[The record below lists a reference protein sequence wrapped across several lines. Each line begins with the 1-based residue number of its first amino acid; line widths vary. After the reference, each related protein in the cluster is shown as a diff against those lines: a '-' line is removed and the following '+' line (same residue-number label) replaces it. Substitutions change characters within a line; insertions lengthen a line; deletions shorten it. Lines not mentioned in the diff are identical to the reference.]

1 MKIEFPA
8 TTGANPIVEG
18 DKVTINYTPELENG
32 TAGTPTTLTYTYTN
46 GEWKQEP
53 TDTLQLPTEKGANNV
68 VSVKLPEDKV
78 ADNTEVKA
86 QTTDVSGKTS
96 AESDTTKVVAP
107 FDEKSAQ
114 PTIMVKA
121 VDVVSNGEAA
131 NNEPEK
137 AIVTVDTTKN
147 GQKAP
152 KGSLVKVYKAGE
164 LNTPIGE
171 GVIDENGKAVI
182 TITENTNG
190 APQDIKSTD
199 SLVATVQ
206 EVGTDG
212 TTPVKAPSIPS
223 TAVQVG
229 TPAVGKHDANNPQS
243 GGHEGDT
250 TAPTTAPTLTAVT
263 TDEGLGSV
271 KVGLPTDAV
280 EGDRVIV
287 TFTPETPENA
297 QQVSVTLTKGANG
310 WTSDKPD
317 LIANPVNGN
326 EVTIEKGKVKDNTEV
341 TAVIKDLADNEKAAS
356 HNARAYPNER
366 TPLSSVTLEKAID
379 TDTASNATPEKFTIT
394 GKSEKGATVT
404 ATITL
409 PSGEKVVLGTFK
421 VTEENGS
428 FSFDTTDI
436 KKDETLKAKL
446 TNFTFNTENGQAT
459 QITVEATKEGKAPSH
474 AQTVNAKAAAKG
486 VKEDH
491 TETTAPDNPTITPYM
506 EGFGGAKITLP
517 TPQSGELLEVKVTVT
532 PKAENGQD
540 TQPAKEVTLTY
551 NGTTWSLPNN
561 DSSNLGL
568 TLKKD
573 GDKNVV
579 ILSGDKVP
587 YGGTIAAT
595 TTDFAGN
602 KPEAVTQNLN
612 KGPTDET
619 AKEPDYSKD
628 RTDVPTIKT
637 GRTEGTG
644 TNSDQPNAGDI
655 VAKPGGDN
663 DRMVVKYVDDQGQ
676 PKEIAV
682 KKDLEQGKWV
692 LDDTT
697 PADKKPASTDDYII
711 KDDGT
716 VIVKGSKVKDGSE
729 AEAVGYKTVGSE
741 SVASNKPYET
751 SDTTENNTRLTTVQ
765 EAKIKALVDDT
776 TPKEADAPHLVKGK
790 DNTYQQGTAI
800 IEPQGDNEKVVVSFK
815 GYTMTPTAMPG
826 ETTSNNQ
833 PIPTVKPQNG
843 TSSVSE
849 DVDMVLVAQ
858 KVNGVWELFAA
869 TKADY
874 EKLQQAQTTPT
885 DNGENPS
892 NTQGVGLVSAKDAGI
907 ATIDPNTGKITL
919 NANAV
924 KDGSSVTAKGY
935 NALGLPTE
943 GKDAVEKTQGV
954 NGQPDQVTSNTS
966 ITVGSDLRQDQDVVA
981 DKPSLEQLSN
991 GDMVARPQGDNTKL
1005 EVAFEKKGSNNNEK
1019 TTVTIEQGEKDIS
1032 FASEDGQTQTAK
1044 VKVWKFSENQ
1054 QNLTEDND
1062 GDPNT
1067 MLINGVKVK
1076 LSPETGE
1083 LTLDKSSLKE
1093 NSNITA
1099 VGIEAKSNR
1108 SEPPAEQQ
1116 VKADPTPTADPAT
1129 VTPDGTI
1136 IPGGDTKEYEIFK
1149 KPLEGEG
1156 EAQSIGKV
1164 VKGEDGQWTD
1174 QGLPNGMAV
1183 DPNTGKVTVPAEQ
1196 VGENNGIYVETKDG
1210 NGAISGSGEPVKP
1223 PKTDTTPDAT
1233 DKPTITQGTDENV
1246 GGLIIK
1252 PGQTTTPADTD
1263 NVRLEVSYV
1272 KEKAENG
1279 EDKPTT
1285 DASTQT
1291 ADGKLV
1297 TTKNTQTGKWS
1308 FEKLT
1313 REVEQDGADGQKVK
1327 VTEQYDVPS
1336 TVAEINPETGEIT
1349 LKAFEVMDNTQVNVT
1364 AYNNKNVP
1372 AKTDP
1377 ATAAANPGTVAEAD
1391 QPKGPEIITVEPPP
1405 PSPPDDSQTSA
1416 DQLDTPTLFQN
1427 TNTGEVKVTPGTNVD
1442 FISFTAAINGQTQ
1455 NFAFI
1460 KDAQGQWEKY
1470 VMKVNSGDID
1480 NNGVLSGTETIEYEP
1495 VDSNIGNPPFTIRNI
1510 TSDKLTNITVG
1521 RAGDEYLTVTQD
1533 QAVQDNMDIGGK
1545 GAHTVHE
1552 FKVKKADSTEAVP
1565 EKMHVLSNGEE
1576 LVAPIIQ
1583 AQHDSTA
1590 QKYRVKVIADPT
1602 KLSAIQFNIDANGN
1616 DNVFSLKS
1624 NGTNWSYYNYWTDNG
1639 NYNDGPNKTLVKQ
1652 GEANNIIYIEDVG
1665 SNKTFHIN
1673 NDLETS
1679 NKENLVYEIF
1689 YGAKANVDG
1698 KRMDDFYGSKL
1709 TYEVIADNSTAGAIT
1724 LTDVNMRQ
1732 NPQAFTGPVQSA
1744 GGSGGTNT
1752 GGDRGGTQT
1761 GGGTAQPQPTPPA
1774 QPPEQV
1780 DAPTAQVDSARQG
1793 GVKVKP
1799 ADTNSGAKYRVDYV
1813 DEATGQSRVI
1823 NVKKTGRTW
1832 AFEQEGSTGSIDN
1845 QKIQLNANTGE
1856 LTFAPEAVR
1865 DGGNVTITAYDS
1877 QGNAR
1882 AQKDVVAAD
1891 EPTIVSLIRDTASEN
1906 IGGAK
1911 ATPATGTNKFKL
1923 TFTDEGNNIN
1933 VSKPTAHNVVYE
1945 KVNGSWK
1952 VVEVD
1957 GQKSSTIT
1965 INGVSVDLNTS
1976 NAYLTV
1982 NSSTGEV
1989 TIDRN
1994 SLEDSSPV
2002 SMIPYSKHG
2011 TESSGNAKTITTE
2024 KDKLVTALDDSS
2036 QNLSQLR
2043 GTDHRWGEVAIKGN
2057 GGYIDGLAQLV
2068 HGKRH
2073 DKSDTN
2079 NAKATVTPL
2088 TQEEDKATVSNGKG
2102 KRLSYSDNNDVV
2114 KIGEKVMNKWTWDPT
2129 LKFDFKNGDDIFAV
2143 GHDLG
2148 YGDWGYSGLKSEY
2161 EHWQKVAD
2169 RYRVQV
2175 DMGAGNDILAVGFHD
2190 TDWDVIKDRNTGV
2203 IDIHK
2208 RSQGIHGYEKVEFLN
2223 SNEWYG
2229 GQLAGAK
2236 VFMGDGN
2243 DTVILKGTPID
2254 RNGQRASKNSIIDLG
2269 EGDNRLVLTPGETIG
2284 RAMSS
2289 TKVVAGNGNDV
2300 VKGDSFIE
2308 NTDIRLG
2315 GGSDEFIARK
2325 VKYTLV
2331 DLGHGDD
2338 WAEVK
2343 GDIGN
2348 GAQILLG
2355 AGNDVFSMK
2364 AGLSPNNSRV
2374 DGGSGV
2380 DTLLI
2385 EKNGAHITNHKIKGF
2400 ENVLFTANNT
2410 TLGIRAD
2417 YFGSIEGPM
2426 KVSKLSNVTGAKVDL
2441 GMNGDMRSNAQDSQ
2455 PDDRAD
2461 GSYRWTHKSTAA
2473 EGDKTYDVYE
2483 YVVAS
2488 KHQVWIEQG
2497 IIVL

>member
-18 DKVTINYTPELENG
+18 DKVTINYTPENTDG
-32 TAGTPTTLTYTYTN
+32 TAGTPTTLTYTYT
-46 GEWKQEP
+46 GGKWVQDEKDSLKLEP
-53 TDTLQLPTEKGANNV
+53 TNESGKWV
-68 VSVKLPEDKV
+68 VKLPEDKV

-96 AESDTTKVVAP
+96 AESNTTKVVAP

-114 PTIMVKA
+114 PTITVKA

-137 AIVTVDTTKN
+137 AIVTVTTT
-147 GQKAP
+147 AP

-164 LNTPIGE
+164 LNIPIGE
-171 GVIDENGKAVI
+171 GVVGDNGQVVI
-182 TITENTNG
+182 TITEKAKDPSSK
-190 APQDIKSTD
+190 APENITSMDK
-199 SLVATVQ
+199 LVATVQ

-229 TPAVGKHDANNPQS
+229 TPAIGKHDANNPQS
-243 GGHEGDT
+243 GGHEGDE
-250 TAPTTAPTLTAVT
+250 TAPTTAPTLEAL
-263 TDEGLGSV
+263 TDDTNLGAV
-271 KVGLPTDAV
+271 KVKLPEDAKD
-280 EGDRVIV
+280 GDRVIV
-287 TFTPETPENA
+287 KFTPESTTTPPATPVE
-297 QQVSVTLTKGANG
+297 VTLTKGANG
-310 WTSDKPD
+310 WTSDKPE

-326 EVTIEKGKVKDNTEV
+326 EVTIAKDKVKDNTEV

-356 HNARAYPNER
+356 PNARAYPNER
-366 TPLSSVTLEKAID
+366 TPLENGVAIAKAID
-379 TDTASNATPEKFTIT
+379 TDDVSNATPEKFTIT
-394 GKSEKGATVT
+394 GKSEKGAVVKAYVT
-404 ATITL
+404 HN
-409 PSGEKVVLGTFK
+409 GEKV
-421 VTEENGS
+421 EIGS
-428 FSFDTTDI
+428 FEVTNDDGQFSLETKDI
-436 KKDETLKAKL
+436 KKDNALKAKL
-446 TNFTFNTENGQAT
+446 AGFTFNTENGQAT

-474 AQTVNAKAAAKG
+474 AQTVNAKAAEKG
-486 VKEDH
+486 QADQHEEK
-491 TETTAPDNPTITPYM
+491 TAPANPTITPYM

-1083 LTLDKSSLKE
+1083 LTLDKSGLKE

-1136 IPGGDTKEYEIFK
+1136 IPGGDTKEYGIFK

-1210 NGAISGSGEPVKP
+1210 NGAISGSGELVKT

-1470 VMKVNSGDID
+1470 VMKVNGGDID

-1495 VDSNIGNPPFTIRNI
+1495 VDSNIGSPPFTIQNI

-1752 GGDRGGTQT
+1752 GGDSGGT
-1761 GGGTAQPQPTPPA
+1761 P
-1774 QPPEQV
+1774 
-1780 DAPTAQVDSARQG
+1780 
-1793 GVKVKP
+1793 
-1799 ADTNSGAKYRVDYV
+1799 N
-1813 DEATGQSRVI
+1813 
-1823 NVKKTGRTW
+1823 W
-1832 AFEQEGSTGSIDN
+1832 WW
-1845 QKIQLNANTGE
+1845 
-1856 LTFAPEAVR
+1856 
-1865 DGGNVTITAYDS
+1865 
-1877 QGNAR
+1877 
-1882 AQKDVVAAD
+1882 
-1891 EPTIVSLIRDTASEN
+1891 
-1906 IGGAK
+1906 
-1911 ATPATGTNKFKL
+1911 
-1923 TFTDEGNNIN
+1923 
-1933 VSKPTAHNVVYE
+1933 H
-1945 KVNGSWK
+1945 
-1952 VVEVD
+1952 
-1957 GQKSSTIT
+1957 SST
-1965 INGVSVDLNTS
+1965 
-1976 NAYLTV
+1976 
-1982 NSSTGEV
+1982 
-1989 TIDRN
+1989 
-1994 SLEDSSPV
+1994 
-2002 SMIPYSKHG
+2002 
-2011 TESSGNAKTITTE
+2011 TTY
-2024 KDKLVTALDDSS
+2024 TAC
-2036 QNLSQLR
+2036 
-2043 GTDHRWGEVAIKGN
+2043 T
-2057 GGYIDGLAQLV
+2057 
-2068 HGKRH
+2068 
-2073 DKSDTN
+2073 T
-2079 NAKATVTPL
+2079 T
-2088 TQEEDKATVSNGKG
+2088 
-2102 KRLSYSDNNDVV
+2102 
-2114 KIGEKVMNKWTWDPT
+2114 
-2129 LKFDFKNGDDIFAV
+2129 
-2143 GHDLG
+2143 
-2148 YGDWGYSGLKSEY
+2148 
-2161 EHWQKVAD
+2161 
-2169 RYRVQV
+2169 
-2175 DMGAGNDILAVGFHD
+2175 
-2190 TDWDVIKDRNTGV
+2190 
-2203 IDIHK
+2203 
-2208 RSQGIHGYEKVEFLN
+2208 
-2223 SNEWYG
+2223 
-2229 GQLAGAK
+2229 
-2236 VFMGDGN
+2236 
-2243 DTVILKGTPID
+2243 
-2254 RNGQRASKNSIIDLG
+2254 RAS
-2269 EGDNRLVLTPGETIG
+2269 
-2284 RAMSS
+2284 
-2289 TKVVAGNGNDV
+2289 
-2300 VKGDSFIE
+2300 
-2308 NTDIRLG
+2308 
-2315 GGSDEFIARK
+2315 
-2325 VKYTLV
+2325 
-2331 DLGHGDD
+2331 
-2338 WAEVK
+2338 
-2343 GDIGN
+2343 
-2348 GAQILLG
+2348 
-2355 AGNDVFSMK
+2355 
-2364 AGLSPNNSRV
+2364 
-2374 DGGSGV
+2374 
-2380 DTLLI
+2380 
-2385 EKNGAHITNHKIKGF
+2385 
-2400 ENVLFTANNT
+2400 
-2410 TLGIRAD
+2410 
-2417 YFGSIEGPM
+2417 
-2426 KVSKLSNVTGAKVDL
+2426 
-2441 GMNGDMRSNAQDSQ
+2441 
-2455 PDDRAD
+2455 
-2461 GSYRWTHKSTAA
+2461 
-2473 EGDKTYDVYE
+2473 
-2483 YVVAS
+2483 
-2488 KHQVWIEQG
+2488 
-2497 IIVL
+2497 

>member
-1 MKIEFPA
+1 
-8 TTGANPIVEG
+8 
-18 DKVTINYTPELENG
+18 
-32 TAGTPTTLTYTYTN
+32 
-46 GEWKQEP
+46 
-53 TDTLQLPTEKGANNV
+53 
-68 VSVKLPEDKV
+68 
-78 ADNTEVKA
+78 
-86 QTTDVSGKTS
+86 
-96 AESDTTKVVAP
+96 
-107 FDEKSAQ
+107 
-114 PTIMVKA
+114 
-121 VDVVSNGEAA
+121 
-131 NNEPEK
+131 
-137 AIVTVDTTKN
+137 
-147 GQKAP
+147 
-152 KGSLVKVYKAGE
+152 
-164 LNTPIGE
+164 
-171 GVIDENGKAVI
+171 
-182 TITENTNG
+182 
-190 APQDIKSTD
+190 
-199 SLVATVQ
+199 Q

-229 TPAVGKHDANNPQS
+229 TPAIGKHDANNPQS
-243 GGHEGDT
+243 GGHEGDE
-250 TAPTTAPTLTAVT
+250 TAPTTAPTLEAL
-263 TDEGLGSV
+263 TDDTNLGAV
-271 KVGLPTDAV
+271 KVKLPEDAKD
-280 EGDRVIV
+280 GDRVIV
-287 TFTPETPENA
+287 KFTPESTTTPPATPVE
-297 QQVSVTLTKGANG
+297 VTLTKGANG
-310 WTSDKPD
+310 WTSDKPE

-326 EVTIEKGKVKDNTEV
+326 EVTIAKDKVKDNTEV

-356 HNARAYPNER
+356 PNARAYPNER
-366 TPLSSVTLEKAID
+366 TPLENGVAIAKAID
-379 TDTASNATPEKFTIT
+379 TDDVSNATPEKFTIT
-394 GKSEKGATVT
+394 GKSEKGAVVKAYVT
-404 ATITL
+404 HN
-409 PSGEKVVLGTFK
+409 GEKV
-421 VTEENGS
+421 EIGS
-428 FSFDTTDI
+428 FEVTNDDGQFSLETKDI
-436 KKDETLKAKL
+436 KKDNALKAKL
-446 TNFTFNTENGQAT
+446 AGFTFNTENGQAT

-474 AQTVNAKAAAKG
+474 AQTVNAKAAEKG
-486 VKEDH
+486 QADQHEEK
-491 TETTAPDNPTITPYM
+491 TAPANPTITPYM

-991 GDMVARPQGDNTKL
+991 GDMVARPQDDNTKL

-1083 LTLDKSSLKE
+1083 LTLNKSGLKE

-1136 IPGGDTKEYEIFK
+1136 IPGGDTKEYGIFK

-1210 NGAISGSGEPVKP
+1210 NGAISGSGEPVKT

-1405 PSPPDDSQTSA
+1405 PSPPDDSQTA
-1416 DQLDTPTLFQN
+1416 VDQLDTPTLFQN
-1427 TNTGEVKVTPGTNVD
+1427 TATGEVQVTPGTNVD
-1442 FISFTAAINGQTQ
+1442 FISFTAAIGGQTQ

-1460 KDAQGQWEKY
+1460 KDEQGWEKY
-1470 VMKVNSGDID
+1470 VMKITGDQVD
-1480 NNGVLSGTETIEYEP
+1480 KDGNGVLSGNETIEYEP

-1665 SNKTFHIN
+1665 SNKNF
-1673 NDLETS
+1673 
-1679 NKENLVYEIF
+1679 
-1689 YGAKANVDG
+1689 
-1698 KRMDDFYGSKL
+1698 
-1709 TYEVIADNSTAGAIT
+1709 
-1724 LTDVNMRQ
+1724 
-1732 NPQAFTGPVQSA
+1732 
-1744 GGSGGTNT
+1744 
-1752 GGDRGGTQT
+1752 
-1761 GGGTAQPQPTPPA
+1761 
-1774 QPPEQV
+1774 
-1780 DAPTAQVDSARQG
+1780 
-1793 GVKVKP
+1793 
-1799 ADTNSGAKYRVDYV
+1799 
-1813 DEATGQSRVI
+1813 
-1823 NVKKTGRTW
+1823 
-1832 AFEQEGSTGSIDN
+1832 
-1845 QKIQLNANTGE
+1845 
-1856 LTFAPEAVR
+1856 
-1865 DGGNVTITAYDS
+1865 
-1877 QGNAR
+1877 
-1882 AQKDVVAAD
+1882 
-1891 EPTIVSLIRDTASEN
+1891 
-1906 IGGAK
+1906 
-1911 ATPATGTNKFKL
+1911 
-1923 TFTDEGNNIN
+1923 
-1933 VSKPTAHNVVYE
+1933 
-1945 KVNGSWK
+1945 
-1952 VVEVD
+1952 
-1957 GQKSSTIT
+1957 
-1965 INGVSVDLNTS
+1965 
-1976 NAYLTV
+1976 
-1982 NSSTGEV
+1982 
-1989 TIDRN
+1989 
-1994 SLEDSSPV
+1994 
-2002 SMIPYSKHG
+2002 PY
-2011 TESSGNAKTITTE
+2011 
-2024 KDKLVTALDDSS
+2024 
-2036 QNLSQLR
+2036 Q
-2043 GTDHRWGEVAIKGN
+2043 
-2057 GGYIDGLAQLV
+2057 
-2068 HGKRH
+2068 
-2073 DKSDTN
+2073 
-2079 NAKATVTPL
+2079 
-2088 TQEEDKATVSNGKG
+2088 
-2102 KRLSYSDNNDVV
+2102 
-2114 KIGEKVMNKWTWDPT
+2114 
-2129 LKFDFKNGDDIFAV
+2129 
-2143 GHDLG
+2143 
-2148 YGDWGYSGLKSEY
+2148 
-2161 EHWQKVAD
+2161 
-2169 RYRVQV
+2169 
-2175 DMGAGNDILAVGFHD
+2175 
-2190 TDWDVIKDRNTGV
+2190 
-2203 IDIHK
+2203 
-2208 RSQGIHGYEKVEFLN
+2208 
-2223 SNEWYG
+2223 
-2229 GQLAGAK
+2229 
-2236 VFMGDGN
+2236 
-2243 DTVILKGTPID
+2243 
-2254 RNGQRASKNSIIDLG
+2254 
-2269 EGDNRLVLTPGETIG
+2269 
-2284 RAMSS
+2284 
-2289 TKVVAGNGNDV
+2289 
-2300 VKGDSFIE
+2300 
-2308 NTDIRLG
+2308 
-2315 GGSDEFIARK
+2315 
-2325 VKYTLV
+2325 
-2331 DLGHGDD
+2331 
-2338 WAEVK
+2338 
-2343 GDIGN
+2343 
-2348 GAQILLG
+2348 
-2355 AGNDVFSMK
+2355 
-2364 AGLSPNNSRV
+2364 
-2374 DGGSGV
+2374 
-2380 DTLLI
+2380 
-2385 EKNGAHITNHKIKGF
+2385 
-2400 ENVLFTANNT
+2400 
-2410 TLGIRAD
+2410 
-2417 YFGSIEGPM
+2417 
-2426 KVSKLSNVTGAKVDL
+2426 
-2441 GMNGDMRSNAQDSQ
+2441 
-2455 PDDRAD
+2455 
-2461 GSYRWTHKSTAA
+2461 
-2473 EGDKTYDVYE
+2473 
-2483 YVVAS
+2483 
-2488 KHQVWIEQG
+2488 
-2497 IIVL
+2497 

>member
-1 MKIEFPA
+1 
-8 TTGANPIVEG
+8 
-18 DKVTINYTPELENG
+18 
-32 TAGTPTTLTYTYTN
+32 
-46 GEWKQEP
+46 
-53 TDTLQLPTEKGANNV
+53 
-68 VSVKLPEDKV
+68 
-78 ADNTEVKA
+78 
-86 QTTDVSGKTS
+86 
-96 AESDTTKVVAP
+96 
-107 FDEKSAQ
+107 
-114 PTIMVKA
+114 
-121 VDVVSNGEAA
+121 
-131 NNEPEK
+131 
-137 AIVTVDTTKN
+137 
-147 GQKAP
+147 
-152 KGSLVKVYKAGE
+152 
-164 LNTPIGE
+164 
-171 GVIDENGKAVI
+171 
-182 TITENTNG
+182 
-190 APQDIKSTD
+190 
-199 SLVATVQ
+199 
-206 EVGTDG
+206 
-212 TTPVKAPSIPS
+212 
-223 TAVQVG
+223 
-229 TPAVGKHDANNPQS
+229 
-243 GGHEGDT
+243 
-250 TAPTTAPTLTAVT
+250 
-263 TDEGLGSV
+263 
-271 KVGLPTDAV
+271 
-280 EGDRVIV
+280 
-287 TFTPETPENA
+287 
-297 QQVSVTLTKGANG
+297 
-310 WTSDKPD
+310 
-317 LIANPVNGN
+317 
-326 EVTIEKGKVKDNTEV
+326 
-341 TAVIKDLADNEKAAS
+341 
-356 HNARAYPNER
+356 
-366 TPLSSVTLEKAID
+366 
-379 TDTASNATPEKFTIT
+379 
-394 GKSEKGATVT
+394 
-404 ATITL
+404 
-409 PSGEKVVLGTFK
+409 
-421 VTEENGS
+421 
-428 FSFDTTDI
+428 
-436 KKDETLKAKL
+436 
-446 TNFTFNTENGQAT
+446 
-459 QITVEATKEGKAPSH
+459 
-474 AQTVNAKAAAKG
+474 
-486 VKEDH
+486 
-491 TETTAPDNPTITPYM
+491 
-506 EGFGGAKITLP
+506 
-517 TPQSGELLEVKVTVT
+517 
-532 PKAENGQD
+532 
-540 TQPAKEVTLTY
+540 
-551 NGTTWSLPNN
+551 
-561 DSSNLGL
+561 
-568 TLKKD
+568 
-573 GDKNVV
+573 
-579 ILSGDKVP
+579 
-587 YGGTIAAT
+587 
-595 TTDFAGN
+595 
-602 KPEAVTQNLN
+602 
-612 KGPTDET
+612 
-619 AKEPDYSKD
+619 
-628 RTDVPTIKT
+628 
-637 GRTEGTG
+637 
-644 TNSDQPNAGDI
+644 
-655 VAKPGGDN
+655 
-663 DRMVVKYVDDQGQ
+663 
-676 PKEIAV
+676 
-682 KKDLEQGKWV
+682 
-692 LDDTT
+692 
-697 PADKKPASTDDYII
+697 
-711 KDDGT
+711 
-716 VIVKGSKVKDGSE
+716 
-729 AEAVGYKTVGSE
+729 
-741 SVASNKPYET
+741 
-751 SDTTENNTRLTTVQ
+751 
-765 EAKIKALVDDT
+765 
-776 TPKEADAPHLVKGK
+776 
-790 DNTYQQGTAI
+790 
-800 IEPQGDNEKVVVSFK
+800 
-815 GYTMTPTAMPG
+815 
-826 ETTSNNQ
+826 
-833 PIPTVKPQNG
+833 
-843 TSSVSE
+843 
-849 DVDMVLVAQ
+849 
-858 KVNGVWELFAA
+858 
-869 TKADY
+869 
-874 EKLQQAQTTPT
+874 
-885 DNGENPS
+885 
-892 NTQGVGLVSAKDAGI
+892 
-907 ATIDPNTGKITL
+907 
-919 NANAV
+919 
-924 KDGSSVTAKGY
+924 
-935 NALGLPTE
+935 
-943 GKDAVEKTQGV
+943 
-954 NGQPDQVTSNTS
+954 
-966 ITVGSDLRQDQDVVA
+966 
-981 DKPSLEQLSN
+981 
-991 GDMVARPQGDNTKL
+991 
-1005 EVAFEKKGSNNNEK
+1005 
-1019 TTVTIEQGEKDIS
+1019 
-1032 FASEDGQTQTAK
+1032 
-1044 VKVWKFSENQ
+1044 
-1054 QNLTEDND
+1054 
-1062 GDPNT
+1062 
-1067 MLINGVKVK
+1067 
-1076 LSPETGE
+1076 
-1083 LTLDKSSLKE
+1083 
-1093 NSNITA
+1093 
-1099 VGIEAKSNR
+1099 
-1108 SEPPAEQQ
+1108 
-1116 VKADPTPTADPAT
+1116 
-1129 VTPDGTI
+1129 
-1136 IPGGDTKEYEIFK
+1136 
-1149 KPLEGEG
+1149 
-1156 EAQSIGKV
+1156 
-1164 VKGEDGQWTD
+1164 
-1174 QGLPNGMAV
+1174 
-1183 DPNTGKVTVPAEQ
+1183 
-1196 VGENNGIYVETKDG
+1196 
-1210 NGAISGSGEPVKP
+1210 
-1223 PKTDTTPDAT
+1223 
-1233 DKPTITQGTDENV
+1233 
-1246 GGLIIK
+1246 
-1252 PGQTTTPADTD
+1252 
-1263 NVRLEVSYV
+1263 
-1272 KEKAENG
+1272 
-1279 EDKPTT
+1279 
-1285 DASTQT
+1285 
-1291 ADGKLV
+1291 
-1297 TTKNTQTGKWS
+1297 
-1308 FEKLT
+1308 
-1313 REVEQDGADGQKVK
+1313 
-1327 VTEQYDVPS
+1327 
-1336 TVAEINPETGEIT
+1336 
-1349 LKAFEVMDNTQVNVT
+1349 
-1364 AYNNKNVP
+1364 
-1372 AKTDP
+1372 
-1377 ATAAANPGTVAEAD
+1377 
-1391 QPKGPEIITVEPPP
+1391 
-1405 PSPPDDSQTSA
+1405 
-1416 DQLDTPTLFQN
+1416 
-1427 TNTGEVKVTPGTNVD
+1427 
-1442 FISFTAAINGQTQ
+1442 
-1455 NFAFI
+1455 
-1460 KDAQGQWEKY
+1460 
-1470 VMKVNSGDID
+1470 
-1480 NNGVLSGTETIEYEP
+1480 
-1495 VDSNIGNPPFTIRNI
+1495 
-1510 TSDKLTNITVG
+1510 
-1521 RAGDEYLTVTQD
+1521 
-1533 QAVQDNMDIGGK
+1533 
-1545 GAHTVHE
+1545 
-1552 FKVKKADSTEAVP
+1552 
-1565 EKMHVLSNGEE
+1565 
-1576 LVAPIIQ
+1576 
-1583 AQHDSTA
+1583 
-1590 QKYRVKVIADPT
+1590 
-1602 KLSAIQFNIDANGN
+1602 
-1616 DNVFSLKS
+1616 
-1624 NGTNWSYYNYWTDNG
+1624 
-1639 NYNDGPNKTLVKQ
+1639 
-1652 GEANNIIYIEDVG
+1652 
-1665 SNKTFHIN
+1665 
-1673 NDLETS
+1673 
-1679 NKENLVYEIF
+1679 
-1689 YGAKANVDG
+1689 
-1698 KRMDDFYGSKL
+1698 MDDFYGSKL

>member
-1 MKIEFPA
+1 M
-8 TTGANPIVEG
+8 
-18 DKVTINYTPELENG
+18 
-32 TAGTPTTLTYTYTN
+32 
-46 GEWKQEP
+46 
-53 TDTLQLPTEKGANNV
+53 
-68 VSVKLPEDKV
+68 
-78 ADNTEVKA
+78 
-86 QTTDVSGKTS
+86 
-96 AESDTTKVVAP
+96 
-107 FDEKSAQ
+107 
-114 PTIMVKA
+114 KA

-137 AIVTVDTTKN
+137 AIVTVTTT
-147 GQKAP
+147 AP

-171 GVIDENGKAVI
+171 GVVGDNGQVVI
-182 TITENTNG
+182 TITEKAKDPSSK
-190 APQDIKSTD
+190 APENITSTD
-199 SLVATVQ
+199 KLVETVQ

-229 TPAVGKHDANNPQS
+229 TPAIGKHDANNPQS
-243 GGHEGDT
+243 GGHEGDE
-250 TAPTTAPTLTAVT
+250 TAPTTAPTLEAL
-263 TDEGLGSV
+263 TDDTNLGAV
-271 KVGLPTDAV
+271 KVKLPEDAKD
-280 EGDRVIV
+280 GDRVIV
-287 TFTPETPENA
+287 KFTPESTTTTPATPVE
-297 QQVSVTLTKGANG
+297 VTLTKGANG
-310 WTSDKPD
+310 WTSDKQD

-326 EVTIEKGKVKDNTEV
+326 EVTIAKDKVKDNTEV

-356 HNARAYPNER
+356 PNATAYPNER
-366 TPLSSVTLEKAID
+366 TQLENNSVTVAKAID
-379 TDTASNATPEKFTIT
+379 TDDVSNATPEKFTIT
-394 GKSEKGATVT
+394 GKSEKGAVVKAYVT
-404 ATITL
+404 HN
-409 PSGEKVVLGTFK
+409 GEKV
-421 VTEENGS
+421 EIGS
-428 FSFDTTDI
+428 FEVTNDDGQFSLETKDI
-436 KKDETLKAKL
+436 KKDDALKAKL
-446 TNFTFNTENGQAT
+446 TNFTFNTENGSAT
-459 QITVEATKEGKAPSH
+459 PITVEATKEGKAPSKE
-474 AQTVNAKAAAKG
+474 ATVTAKAAAKG
-486 VKEDH
+486 QADQYEEK
-491 TETTAPDNPTITPYM
+491 TAPANPTITPYM
-506 EGFGGAKITLP
+506 EGFGGTKVELP
-517 TPQSGELLEVKVTVT
+517 TPAEGETLEVEITVT
-532 PKAENGQD
+532 PKVDTANNGTLTD
-540 TQPAKEVTLTY
+540 GDAKKVTLTN
-551 NGTTWSLPNN
+551 NGGNWSVVGNTNSDLVTIKEIN
-561 DSSNLGL
+561 G
-568 TLKKD
+568 KK
-573 GDKNVV
+573 VA
-579 ILSGDKVP
+579 IISGDKAP
-587 YGGTIAAT
+587 LGGTISAT

-602 KPEAVTQNLN
+602 KQTQEATATLA

-628 RTDVPTIKT
+628 RTDVPTIKA

-1083 LTLDKSSLKE
+1083 LTLDKSGLKE

-1136 IPGGDTKEYEIFK
+1136 IPGGDTKEYGIFK

-1210 NGAISGSGEPVKP
+1210 NGAISGSGEPVKT

-1470 VMKVNSGDID
+1470 VMKVNGGDID

-1495 VDSNIGNPPFTIRNI
+1495 VDSNIGSPPFTIQNI

-1665 SNKTFHIN
+1665 S
-1673 NDLETS
+1673 
-1679 NKENLVYEIF
+1679 
-1689 YGAKANVDG
+1689 
-1698 KRMDDFYGSKL
+1698 
-1709 TYEVIADNSTAGAIT
+1709 
-1724 LTDVNMRQ
+1724 
-1732 NPQAFTGPVQSA
+1732 
-1744 GGSGGTNT
+1744 
-1752 GGDRGGTQT
+1752 
-1761 GGGTAQPQPTPPA
+1761 
-1774 QPPEQV
+1774 
-1780 DAPTAQVDSARQG
+1780 
-1793 GVKVKP
+1793 
-1799 ADTNSGAKYRVDYV
+1799 
-1813 DEATGQSRVI
+1813 
-1823 NVKKTGRTW
+1823 
-1832 AFEQEGSTGSIDN
+1832 
-1845 QKIQLNANTGE
+1845 
-1856 LTFAPEAVR
+1856 
-1865 DGGNVTITAYDS
+1865 
-1877 QGNAR
+1877 
-1882 AQKDVVAAD
+1882 
-1891 EPTIVSLIRDTASEN
+1891 
-1906 IGGAK
+1906 
-1911 ATPATGTNKFKL
+1911 
-1923 TFTDEGNNIN
+1923 
-1933 VSKPTAHNVVYE
+1933 
-1945 KVNGSWK
+1945 
-1952 VVEVD
+1952 
-1957 GQKSSTIT
+1957 
-1965 INGVSVDLNTS
+1965 
-1976 NAYLTV
+1976 
-1982 NSSTGEV
+1982 
-1989 TIDRN
+1989 
-1994 SLEDSSPV
+1994 
-2002 SMIPYSKHG
+2002 
-2011 TESSGNAKTITTE
+2011 
-2024 KDKLVTALDDSS
+2024 
-2036 QNLSQLR
+2036 
-2043 GTDHRWGEVAIKGN
+2043 
-2057 GGYIDGLAQLV
+2057 
-2068 HGKRH
+2068 
-2073 DKSDTN
+2073 
-2079 NAKATVTPL
+2079 
-2088 TQEEDKATVSNGKG
+2088 
-2102 KRLSYSDNNDVV
+2102 
-2114 KIGEKVMNKWTWDPT
+2114 
-2129 LKFDFKNGDDIFAV
+2129 
-2143 GHDLG
+2143 
-2148 YGDWGYSGLKSEY
+2148 
-2161 EHWQKVAD
+2161 
-2169 RYRVQV
+2169 
-2175 DMGAGNDILAVGFHD
+2175 
-2190 TDWDVIKDRNTGV
+2190 
-2203 IDIHK
+2203 
-2208 RSQGIHGYEKVEFLN
+2208 
-2223 SNEWYG
+2223 
-2229 GQLAGAK
+2229 
-2236 VFMGDGN
+2236 
-2243 DTVILKGTPID
+2243 
-2254 RNGQRASKNSIIDLG
+2254 
-2269 EGDNRLVLTPGETIG
+2269 
-2284 RAMSS
+2284 
-2289 TKVVAGNGNDV
+2289 
-2300 VKGDSFIE
+2300 
-2308 NTDIRLG
+2308 
-2315 GGSDEFIARK
+2315 
-2325 VKYTLV
+2325 
-2331 DLGHGDD
+2331 
-2338 WAEVK
+2338 
-2343 GDIGN
+2343 
-2348 GAQILLG
+2348 
-2355 AGNDVFSMK
+2355 
-2364 AGLSPNNSRV
+2364 
-2374 DGGSGV
+2374 
-2380 DTLLI
+2380 
-2385 EKNGAHITNHKIKGF
+2385 
-2400 ENVLFTANNT
+2400 
-2410 TLGIRAD
+2410 
-2417 YFGSIEGPM
+2417 
-2426 KVSKLSNVTGAKVDL
+2426 
-2441 GMNGDMRSNAQDSQ
+2441 
-2455 PDDRAD
+2455 
-2461 GSYRWTHKSTAA
+2461 
-2473 EGDKTYDVYE
+2473 
-2483 YVVAS
+2483 
-2488 KHQVWIEQG
+2488 
-2497 IIVL
+2497 

>member
-1083 LTLDKSSLKE
+1083 LTLDKSGLKE

-1136 IPGGDTKEYEIFK
+1136 IPGGDTKEYGIFK

-1210 NGAISGSGEPVKP
+1210 NGAISGSGEPVKT

-1470 VMKVNSGDID
+1470 VMKVNGGDID

-1495 VDSNIGNPPFTIRNI
+1495 VDSNIGSPPFTIQNI

-1752 GGDRGGTQT
+1752 GGDSGGT
-1761 GGGTAQPQPTPPA
+1761 P
-1774 QPPEQV
+1774 
-1780 DAPTAQVDSARQG
+1780 
-1793 GVKVKP
+1793 
-1799 ADTNSGAKYRVDYV
+1799 N
-1813 DEATGQSRVI
+1813 
-1823 NVKKTGRTW
+1823 W
-1832 AFEQEGSTGSIDN
+1832 WW
-1845 QKIQLNANTGE
+1845 
-1856 LTFAPEAVR
+1856 
-1865 DGGNVTITAYDS
+1865 
-1877 QGNAR
+1877 
-1882 AQKDVVAAD
+1882 
-1891 EPTIVSLIRDTASEN
+1891 
-1906 IGGAK
+1906 
-1911 ATPATGTNKFKL
+1911 
-1923 TFTDEGNNIN
+1923 
-1933 VSKPTAHNVVYE
+1933 H
-1945 KVNGSWK
+1945 
-1952 VVEVD
+1952 
-1957 GQKSSTIT
+1957 SST
-1965 INGVSVDLNTS
+1965 
-1976 NAYLTV
+1976 
-1982 NSSTGEV
+1982 
-1989 TIDRN
+1989 
-1994 SLEDSSPV
+1994 
-2002 SMIPYSKHG
+2002 
-2011 TESSGNAKTITTE
+2011 TTY
-2024 KDKLVTALDDSS
+2024 TAC
-2036 QNLSQLR
+2036 
-2043 GTDHRWGEVAIKGN
+2043 T
-2057 GGYIDGLAQLV
+2057 
-2068 HGKRH
+2068 
-2073 DKSDTN
+2073 T
-2079 NAKATVTPL
+2079 T
-2088 TQEEDKATVSNGKG
+2088 
-2102 KRLSYSDNNDVV
+2102 
-2114 KIGEKVMNKWTWDPT
+2114 
-2129 LKFDFKNGDDIFAV
+2129 
-2143 GHDLG
+2143 
-2148 YGDWGYSGLKSEY
+2148 
-2161 EHWQKVAD
+2161 
-2169 RYRVQV
+2169 
-2175 DMGAGNDILAVGFHD
+2175 
-2190 TDWDVIKDRNTGV
+2190 
-2203 IDIHK
+2203 
-2208 RSQGIHGYEKVEFLN
+2208 
-2223 SNEWYG
+2223 
-2229 GQLAGAK
+2229 
-2236 VFMGDGN
+2236 
-2243 DTVILKGTPID
+2243 
-2254 RNGQRASKNSIIDLG
+2254 RAS
-2269 EGDNRLVLTPGETIG
+2269 
-2284 RAMSS
+2284 
-2289 TKVVAGNGNDV
+2289 
-2300 VKGDSFIE
+2300 
-2308 NTDIRLG
+2308 
-2315 GGSDEFIARK
+2315 
-2325 VKYTLV
+2325 
-2331 DLGHGDD
+2331 
-2338 WAEVK
+2338 
-2343 GDIGN
+2343 
-2348 GAQILLG
+2348 
-2355 AGNDVFSMK
+2355 
-2364 AGLSPNNSRV
+2364 
-2374 DGGSGV
+2374 
-2380 DTLLI
+2380 
-2385 EKNGAHITNHKIKGF
+2385 
-2400 ENVLFTANNT
+2400 
-2410 TLGIRAD
+2410 
-2417 YFGSIEGPM
+2417 
-2426 KVSKLSNVTGAKVDL
+2426 
-2441 GMNGDMRSNAQDSQ
+2441 
-2455 PDDRAD
+2455 
-2461 GSYRWTHKSTAA
+2461 
-2473 EGDKTYDVYE
+2473 
-2483 YVVAS
+2483 
-2488 KHQVWIEQG
+2488 
-2497 IIVL
+2497 

>member
-1 MKIEFPA
+1 M
-8 TTGANPIVEG
+8 
-18 DKVTINYTPELENG
+18 
-32 TAGTPTTLTYTYTN
+32 
-46 GEWKQEP
+46 
-53 TDTLQLPTEKGANNV
+53 
-68 VSVKLPEDKV
+68 
-78 ADNTEVKA
+78 
-86 QTTDVSGKTS
+86 
-96 AESDTTKVVAP
+96 
-107 FDEKSAQ
+107 
-114 PTIMVKA
+114 
-121 VDVVSNGEAA
+121 
-131 NNEPEK
+131 
-137 AIVTVDTTKN
+137 
-147 GQKAP
+147 
-152 KGSLVKVYKAGE
+152 
-164 LNTPIGE
+164 
-171 GVIDENGKAVI
+171 
-182 TITENTNG
+182 
-190 APQDIKSTD
+190 
-199 SLVATVQ
+199 
-206 EVGTDG
+206 
-212 TTPVKAPSIPS
+212 KAPSIPS

-229 TPAVGKHDANNPQS
+229 TPAIGKHDANNPQS
-243 GGHEGDT
+243 GGHEGDE
-250 TAPTTAPTLTAVT
+250 TAPTTAPTLEAL
-263 TDEGLGSV
+263 TDDTNLGAV
-271 KVGLPTDAV
+271 KVKLPEDAKD
-280 EGDRVIV
+280 GDRVIV

-310 WTSDKPD
+310 WTSDKPE

-326 EVTIEKGKVKDNTEV
+326 EVTIAKDKVKDNTEV

-356 HNARAYPNER
+356 PNARAYPNER
-366 TPLSSVTLEKAID
+366 TPLENGVAIAKAID
-379 TDTASNATPEKFTIT
+379 TDDVSNATPEKFTIKGT
-394 GKSEKGATVT
+394 AEKDATVT

-409 PSGEKVVLGTFK
+409 PSGEKVVIGTFK

-628 RTDVPTIKT
+628 RTDVPTIKA

-1083 LTLDKSSLKE
+1083 LTLDKSGLKE

-1372 AKTDP
+1372 AKADP

-1442 FISFTAAINGQTQ
+1442 FISFTAAIGGQTQ

-1460 KDAQGQWEKY
+1460 KDEQGWEKY
-1470 VMKVNSGDID
+1470 VMKITGDQVD
-1480 NNGVLSGTETIEYEP
+1480 KDGNGVLSGNETIEYKP
-1495 VDSNIGNPPFTIRNI
+1495 ADSNIGNPPFTIRNI

-1689 YGAKANVDG
+1689 YGAKAKVDG

-1752 GGDRGGTQT
+1752 GGDSGGTQT

-1793 GVKVKP
+1793 GIKVKP

-1865 DGGNVTITAYDS
+1865 DGGKVIITAYDS

-1891 EPTIVSLIRDTASEN
+1891 EPITVKLIRDTASEN

-2129 LKFDFKNGDDIFAV
+2129 LKFDFKNGDDILAV

-2483 YVVAS
+2483 YVVAP